1 MHYKAAGICAGSE
14 ELELARK
21 KGTCLIVELIDVM
34 TAKGTGG

>member
-1 MHYKAAGICAGSE
+1 MFYKAAGTCAGGE

-21 KGTCLIVELIDVM
+21 KGTCLSVELM